1 MRVDPSLPTAS
12 LPFPGSR
19 TQDSPRAVQPRPVQ
33 TPGGWAPSLFSIP
46 YFPEAREISGR
57 PATHSPLKWRPQP
70 LQPEEG
76 GETCSVTSRAPERSD
91 PFIPPPFFFCFVLS
105 L

>member
-57 PATHSPLKWRPQP
+57 PATHSPP
-70 LQPEEG
+70 
-76 GETCSVTSRAPERSD
+76 
-91 PFIPPPFFFCFVLS
+91 
-105 L
+105 